1 MLMEE
6 KKVFLNQFLTQW
18 LMILVQ
24 FYQEMILTLA
34 TLVSYK
40 TLTVLLILDVL
51 LLDQT
56 DVVMVVVLKV
66 LIVAN

>member
-1 MLMEE
+1 
-6 KKVFLNQFLTQW
+6 
-18 LMILVQ
+18 MILVQ
-24 FYQEMILTLA
+24 FYQEIILTLT

-40 TLTVLLILDVL
+40 TLIILLMLDVL

-66 LIVAN
+66 LTVAN

>member
-1 MLMEE
+1 
-6 KKVFLNQFLTQW
+6 
-18 LMILVQ
+18 MILVQ
-24 FYQEMILTLA
+24 FYQEIILTLA

-40 TLTVLLILDVL
+40 TLIILLMLDVL

>member
-1 MLMEE
+1 
-6 KKVFLNQFLTQW
+6 
-18 LMILVQ
+18 MILVL

-40 TLTVLLILDVL
+40 TPLTLLILDVL
-51 LLDQT
+51 LKDQT

-66 LIVAN
+66 LIVVN